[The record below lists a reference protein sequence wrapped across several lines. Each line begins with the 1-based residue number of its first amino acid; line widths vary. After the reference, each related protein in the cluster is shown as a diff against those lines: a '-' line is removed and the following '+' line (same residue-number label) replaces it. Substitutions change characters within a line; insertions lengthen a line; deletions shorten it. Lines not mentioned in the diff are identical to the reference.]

1 MKISNIPKL
10 IEYTNE
16 KLKDVDFNEGL
27 YEVDFIVNANCDY
40 LDNLIFDLDGGK
52 YLWGQGCEEPMLAV
66 ENITLKKSDIAI
78 IGSNKDTLRFTFNGI
93 TYIQFKA
100 KELIDKINS
109 YTEKINITVVGR
121 GNINVWGGRQTPQI
135 LIDEID
141 ISNCDINS
149 F

>member
-1 MKISNIPKL
+1 
-10 IEYTNE
+10 
-16 KLKDVDFNEGL
+16 
-27 YEVDFIVNANCDY
+27 
-40 LDNLIFDLDGGK
+40 
-52 YLWGQGCEEPMLAV
+52 MLAV

-93 TYIQFKA
+93 TYIKFKA